1 MINFNKFASAIN
13 FLDIGDLKFFILI
26 AKKNIKNLIALSL
39 LVSSVVLLISL
50 NIEKKYKSKATIV
63 IAPEE
68 NNIVNIE
75 EVYSIDSQINRV
87 NNQIAILKS
96 DEVFDYISKD
106 NKKQLEFKRLYAELP
121 SSILSRILKKKKNIN
136 NDYIKKILSEN
147 FQVTNVPRSDVLQLS
162 FTSRNPKVS
171 QLALKSIIESY
182 QRYEVDSKIQ
192 ITNYAN
198 TKITSRLKEL
208 VKQIDFAEKKLANYK
223 KENQL
228 VDTGGVKELKIQEIE
243 SISKRIIEAKKD
255 YQKKQNDL
263 LSIKIAD
270 GDVDALMAIEDIR
283 SIEEISNIKNNLS
296 ANDSQIQSLSLIY
309 TDSHPKLIKA
319 YQLNDNLEKQLEKE
333 ISVSVEQKAFEL
345 SNLDNFVKLSE
356 QELEKATDQLRVIEE
371 KESGMMKFSREVESS
386 KKLYESFLQRVKET
400 NEAQNLQVSK
410 LKIIETPSYSSSPIS
425 PNPSKN
431 FIVSIFF
438 SFIAFYSLVFYRELN
453 SSVIKSPE
461 AIESLDI
468 PQVGIIPKVLNL
480 KRGFHILQMF
490 LEDSE
495 SNFAE
500 SIRSSRAIIES
511 KFKKNSSYMVTSS
524 NPSEGKTTYAFNLAL
539 SLEKTHKVLFIEADI
554 RRPSVLNSFYKFDK
568 EIFGLGEIITG
579 SSKLKETIFK
589 VPGTNLDIITSGE
602 KRFDMSD
609 IVSKTQIKKFLDIL
623 KIDYDYVIVDSPP
636 VQPVSDTLILAQAT
650 DYNLFLIRSESTRTV
665 TFMSSI
671 KKIQNVGSKISGII
685 INDLDTSK
693 DSYYSYYY
701 NNSPYYYNYYN
712 YYRGKNT

>member
-539 SLEKTHKVLFIEADI
+539 SLEKTHKVLFI
-554 RRPSVLNSFYKFDK
+554 
-568 EIFGLGEIITG
+568 
-579 SSKLKETIFK
+579 
-589 VPGTNLDIITSGE
+589 
-602 KRFDMSD
+602 
-609 IVSKTQIKKFLDIL
+609 
-623 KIDYDYVIVDSPP
+623 
-636 VQPVSDTLILAQAT
+636 
-650 DYNLFLIRSESTRTV
+650 
-665 TFMSSI
+665 
-671 KKIQNVGSKISGII
+671 
-685 INDLDTSK
+685 
-693 DSYYSYYY
+693 
-701 NNSPYYYNYYN
+701 
-712 YYRGKNT
+712 